1 MSVSAGH
8 EGGRRGGGG
17 GCLGLTCFGLF
28 HMIVQGNAVHSC
40 AHARDGSGSGSGAVV
55 RLDADLM
62 EAHSR
67 GCCEE

>member
-1 MSVSAGH
+1 
-8 EGGRRGGGG
+8 
-17 GCLGLTCFGLF
+17 
-28 HMIVQGNAVHSC
+28 MIVQRNAVHSC